1 MGSHLPPQ
9 RLRPG
14 GISGG
19 KDQRPGMTPQQGALE
34 AAKRLGLTCFHAGQP
49 VPGLVG
55 CVACQFQIRNRGV
68 LPACPQCGEL
78 VWAWLDEAPPP
89 SIDGMGAPPP
99 PAQEAPATVEEGV
112 SLEPTV
118 TVEENVSIEPT

>member
-14 GISGG
+14 GV
-19 KDQRPGMTPQQGALE
+19 DQRRNLSLAQGAQE
-34 AAKRLGLTCFHAGQP
+34 AAKRLGLTCFHAGQQ

-68 LPACPQCGEL
+68 LPACPDCGEL
-78 VWAWLDEAPPP
+78 VWAWLDEGPPP
-89 SIDGMGAPPP
+89 LLTGADAPATPP
-99 PAQEAPATVEEGV
+99 PAAAAPQVEEGV

-118 TVEENVSIEPT
+118 KVEENVSIEPT